1 MSSASPSHIL
11 VSHKYGIDEHL
22 PEHGEIIVI
31 RLSEDLFGPGSV
43 IESTSNLPSH
53 ATRKNYHHAV
63 ILRAGLQVGPGALV
77 HFTVLPMPAY
87 SFPDP
92 VSGLSSTSWLL
103 DQAND
108 FQQRHIPVP
117 HEEAPILMQQPYPTF
132 PTPAKFGDPLQIGG
146 WKHDKPIWVQTVPQV
161 ASFKYTTTVNI
172 CNLLK
177 GRCNHTLL
185 TCSGHSSNAMNPQS
199 N

>member
-11 VSHKYGIDEHL
+11 VSHKYGTDEHL
-22 PEHGEIIVI
+22 PDYGEIIVI
-31 RLSEDLFGPGSV
+31 RLSEDIFGPGSI
-43 IESTSNLPSH
+43 IESNSNLPSG
-53 ATRKNYHHAV
+53 ATRENYHHAV
-63 ILRAGLQVGPGALV
+63 ILRVGLQVVPGGLV
-77 HFTVLPMPAY
+77 LFTVLPMPAY

-103 DQAND
+103 DQAVD

-117 HEEAPILMQQPYPTF
+117 YEEAPTLMQHPPF
-132 PTPAKFGDPLQIGG
+132 PTPVQFGDSLQIGG
-146 WKHDKPIWVQTVPQV
+146 WKHDRPIWVQTVPQV
-161 ASFKYTTTVNI
+161 ASLKYTTTVNI
-172 CNLLK
+172 CNPLE

-185 TCSGHSSNAMNPQS
+185 TCSGHSLNVMNPQS